1 MQEVALR
8 TAPTFRRPD
17 TALASDGS
25 GRRDSDY
32 RRDVHIG
39 SECGVRQAGNES
51 KTWKIDPRKAQIGP
65 SSDSGGR
72 FLLLA
77 TCPEQS
83 ADRFRRRAERAATS
97 YQAAVELKCLECCA
111 WERPE
116 VKRCEIVGC
125 PLWSLSRGIFK
136 PGRAA

>member
-1 MQEVALR
+1 M
-8 TAPTFRRPD
+8 
-17 TALASDGS
+17 
-25 GRRDSDY
+25 
-32 RRDVHIG
+32 
-39 SECGVRQAGNES
+39 RQASNELEDL
-51 KTWKIDPRKAQIGP
+51 KEEPRKARIGP
-65 SSDSGGR
+65 SSDSEGR
-72 FLLLA
+72 FSPLA

-97 YQAAVELKCLECCA
+97 YRAAVELKCLECCA

-125 PLWSLSRGIFK
+125 PLWSLSRGIFQ